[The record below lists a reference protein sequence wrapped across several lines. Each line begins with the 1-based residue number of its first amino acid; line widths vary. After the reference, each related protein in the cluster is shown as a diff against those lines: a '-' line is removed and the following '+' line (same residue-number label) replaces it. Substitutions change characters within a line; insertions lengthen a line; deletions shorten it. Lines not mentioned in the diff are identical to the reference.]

1 MPSQTQIDDF
11 AEFQKLLIGTWT
23 NQALPGST
31 KGGTDDPLSYNI
43 MPLPQKSV
51 SPPFSEKDFPG
62 FILKNFTYSE
72 TVRFNSNVDTQGEV
86 ALSVLAPNRDT
97 TYQQDSRA
105 LFYSQQVHIAEGPGG
120 SGEKGPGAASVVHVE
135 NGAWLYLY
143 SSPQPI
149 GPYGNQGQEPGTVVP
164 QNPKITIAKQ
174 MSVPHGNSILALGNF
189 DGVVMGTPKIPSA
202 SFPSP
207 TPLPPPADS
216 STKIYKTLLNT
227 DDNYQNPQLDYT
239 ADWNLPLQQAV
250 AILKPNAYIHW
261 KVQTEQISGVDGK
274 GSVTNIPF
282 ESKNADVTDYSAE
295 YWLLSTDGGAN
306 YDYLAYTQDI
316 VMDVNIGGTK
326 YSFPHGTA
334 NTVTRVK

>member
-1 MPSQTQIDDF
+1 MPSAIQRDNF
-11 AEFQKLLIGTWT
+11 AEFQQLLMGTWT
-23 NQALPGST
+23 NQAFPGST
-31 KGGTDDPLSYNI
+31 QGGTDDPLSYNI
-43 MPLPQKSV
+43 MPLPQQ
-51 SPPFSEKDFPG
+51 SPSPTGDKGYSG
-62 FILKNFTYSE
+62 FILKNFTYFE
-72 TVRFNSNVDTQGEV
+72 TVRFNSNMDTTGEV

-105 LFYSQQVHIAEGPGG
+105 LFYSQQVHFAEGPGA
-120 SGEKGPGAASVVHVE
+120 KGPGADSVVHVE

-143 SSPQPI
+143 SAAQPI
-149 GPYGNQGQEPGTVVP
+149 GPYGSQGQETGPIVP
-164 QNPKITIAKQ
+164 QDPKISIAKQ
-174 MSVPHGNSILALGNF
+174 MAVPHGNSILALGNF
-189 DGVVMGTPKIPSA
+189 DEVATGAPTVPSA

-207 TPLPPPADS
+207 TPLPPPADA
-216 STKIYKTLLNT
+216 STEIFKTLLDT

-239 ADWNLPLQQAV
+239 ANWNLPLQQAV
-250 AILKPNAYIHW
+250 EILKPNAYIHW
-261 KVQTEQISGVDGK
+261 QVQTEQISGVDGK

-306 YDYLAYTQDI
+306 YDYLAYTQNI
-316 VMDVNIGGTK
+316 VMDINIGGIK